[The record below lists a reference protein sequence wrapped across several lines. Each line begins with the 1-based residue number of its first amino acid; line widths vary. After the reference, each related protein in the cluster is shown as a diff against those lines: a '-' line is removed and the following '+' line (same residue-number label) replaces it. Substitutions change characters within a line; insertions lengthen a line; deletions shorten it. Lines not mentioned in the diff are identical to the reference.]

1 MTAWIDHVKAYAKKN
16 GCTYKEALS
25 KARATYKPSAKMPK
39 KKGGAM
45 PCIERKIGGAKMMPL
60 KQVKSEVKSLGHKL
74 SRVVNG
80 VRKAY
85 NKSELVKMLVDKGVE
100 KMAGG
105 KVNRMKKAVKW
116 TKYAE
121 DTAKKGIGLAK
132 EIKGLF

>member
-45 PCIERKIGGAKMMPL
+45 PCIERKIGGAMPL

-105 KVNRMKKAVKW
+105 KVNRMNKAKKW
-116 TKYAE
+116 TNYAVE
-121 DTAKKGIGLAK
+121 TVKTGLNLAK
-132 EIKGLF
+132 DAKSLF

>member
-16 GCTYKEALS
+16 GCSYKEALS
-25 KARATYKPSAKMPK
+25 KARATYKPSSKKMPK

-45 PCIERKIGGAKMMPL
+45 PDLERKIGGAKMMPL
-60 KQVKSEVKSLGHKL
+60 KQVKSEVKSMGHKL
-74 SRVVNG
+74 SRVVDG
-80 VRKAY
+80 MRKAY
-85 NKSELVKMLVDKGVE
+85 NKKELMAMLSKGVE